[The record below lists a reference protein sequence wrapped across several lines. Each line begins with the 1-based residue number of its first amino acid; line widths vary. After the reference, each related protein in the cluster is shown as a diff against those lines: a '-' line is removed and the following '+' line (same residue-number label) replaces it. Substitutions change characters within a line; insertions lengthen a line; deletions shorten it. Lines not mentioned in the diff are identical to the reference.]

1 MGAVGARRDVCWGEP
16 VGSSTTLSRAC
27 VIVSD
32 VLGMLHT
39 CVYYSWKD
47 GQVIVWER
55 GKKHVRGYMPVLPT
69 SYLVSSPLLRPE
81 QSSTWGWAAETKDP
95 SFLVGMACC

>member
-47 GQVIVWER
+47 GQVIGKEER
-55 GKKHVRGYMPVLPT
+55 SMYVDTCLSYQPHTWSHLPSSGLSRVRHGVGLQKPKILP
-69 SYLVSSPLLRPE
+69 
-81 QSSTWGWAAETKDP
+81 
-95 SFLVGMACC
+95 F

>member
-1 MGAVGARRDVCWGEP
+1 VGAAGVRRDIRWGEP
-16 VGSSTTLSRAC
+16 VGSSTTLPHAC

-39 CVYYSWKD
+39 SVCYTWKD

-55 GKKHVRGYMPVLPT
+55 EKTHVDTCLSYQPHTWSHLP
-69 SYLVSSPLLRPE
+69 SSSLSR
-81 QSSTWGWAAETKDP
+81 
-95 SFLVGMACC
+95 VGHWLGLQKPMTLPF